1 MDHRHP
7 IPVEFSGLVDKI
19 EVMGTEKMA
28 RLVNTCHPSA
38 RTGVQIPST
47 HANAEWAWSS
57 ACNSSLQKA
66 ETEFLV

>member
-7 IPVEFSGLVDKI
+7 IPVDFSGLVDKI

-38 RTGVQIPST
+38 RTGVQRPNT
-47 HANAEWAWSS
+47 HANAEWAWVLPVIPVRRRQRR
-57 ACNSSLQKA
+57 N
-66 ETEFLV
+66 F